1 MRERIVMR
9 NLNIGVMDRMRSSNA
24 PDKVQSEKSEDEV
37 QCKKTSQE
45 FVLQYVE
52 RLTDGN

>member
-1 MRERIVMR
+1 MRERIVLR

-24 PDKVQSEKSEDEV
+24 PDKVQSEKSENEV